1 VRLLVWAPGA
11 LLDIRDIEAWLDGI
25 DPGLAGRI
33 VDEIEYCAERLLEFP
48 WSGPPIGKSP
58 FRKLSIT
65 RFNYLVFYRVTAEH
79 VEISRVRHAHAD
91 WSPR

>member
-1 VRLLVWAPGA
+1 MRLLVWAPSA
-11 LLDIRDIEAWLDGI
+11 LRDIKDIEAWLDGI

-33 VDEIEYCAERLLEFP
+33 IDEIENCAERLLEFP
-48 WSGPPIGKSP
+48 WSGPAIGKSP

-65 RFNYLVFYRVTAEH
+65 RFYYLLFYQVTVEH
-79 VEISRVRHAHAD
+79 VEIARVRHTHED